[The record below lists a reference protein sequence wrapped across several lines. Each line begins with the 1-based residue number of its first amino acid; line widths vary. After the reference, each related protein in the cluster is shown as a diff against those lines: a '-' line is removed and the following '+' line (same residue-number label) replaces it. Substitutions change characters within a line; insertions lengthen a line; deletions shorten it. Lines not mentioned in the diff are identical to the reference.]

1 VRLPPPSRFPP
12 RGAELL
18 GAGLAVGLPPKRPQG
33 YRCRIFSGQS
43 THVIGYGIVWAAVR
57 LAIGAG
63 SRLFQKRLGNR
74 PFGIVQT
81 KDLPVAIFLLVW
93 RPYVQMIPKRKPGLG
108 EHHEA
113 ERVVHELRDFLD

>member
-43 THVIGYGIVWAAVR
+43 TQVIGYGIVWAAVW

-63 SRLFQKRLGNR
+63 SRLLQNVSETGLLGLCKQKTYL
-74 PFGIVQT
+74 
-81 KDLPVAIFLLVW
+81 
-93 RPYVQMIPKRKPGLG
+93 
-108 EHHEA
+108 
-113 ERVVHELRDFLD
+113 